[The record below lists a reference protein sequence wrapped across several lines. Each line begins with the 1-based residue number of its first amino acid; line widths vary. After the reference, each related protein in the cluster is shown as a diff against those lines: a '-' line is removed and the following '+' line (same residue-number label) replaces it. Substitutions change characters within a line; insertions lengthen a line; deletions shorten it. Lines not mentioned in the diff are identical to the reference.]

1 MQTRPKNIAKRV
13 QTKKATPRIFAKNY
27 KQKIIHSN
35 FAKKMQK
42 KQQNTKEKNHNLS
55 YYNQRLNPKKKL
67 NKNSKKHHK
76 RETKHL
82 QTTLAVR
89 CYRCNTSWKFP
100 KNRFTSKLR
109 VSYEYITL
117 KNCFHEWHTLTK
129 WVENTWRTCYY
140 ALYSF
145 PVLIYDLM
153 LDLKKKFLI
162 KNMRIFIAEDWCF
175 FNI

>member
-1 MQTRPKNIAKRV
+1 
-13 QTKKATPRIFAKNY
+13 
-27 KQKIIHSN
+27 
-35 FAKKMQK
+35 MQK
-42 KQQNTKEKNHNLS
+42 KQQNTKEKNHNPS
-55 YYNQRLNPKKKL
+55 YYGQRLNPKKKL

-162 KNMRIFIAEDWCF
+162 KNMRIFIAEDWCI